1 MGLLSDILS
10 DDEGYGKLVYEG
22 GGCRLWSNDQTASYE
37 KQMQE
42 YSPDGIAP
50 VERFKV
56 YLVEHTDSGAKE
68 YVAYNSKGE
77 PFMDWSDPYTFDFK
91 MSLYRMDLKE
101 DYDIVNM
108 AKKRGKKKGRKK
120 R

>member
-1 MGLLSDILS
+1 MGLLSDVLS
-10 DDEGYGKLVYEG
+10 DDDGLGKLVYET
-22 GGCRLWSNDQTASYE
+22 GGCRLWSNDMTLDYE
-37 KQMQE
+37 KKMRE
-42 YSPDGIAP
+42 YDSDGIAP
-50 VERFKV
+50 VERFRV
-56 YLVEHTDSGAKE
+56 YLVEHLDSGATE

-77 PFMDWSDPYTFDFK
+77 PFMNWTDVYTFDFK

-101 DYDIVNM
+101 DYDIINM